1 MQIFTGMRRGLISL
15 VILLFSAGCTA
26 LPPLDDRQASHSLP
40 ADEARQTLIGQAI
53 SGRLQEHPGE
63 SGIYT
68 LSDPYEAFATRALLA
83 NAAQR
88 TLDVQ
93 YYIWRNDL
101 TGTLLLE
108 SLRQAAERGVR
119 VRLLLD
125 DSANAGIDHVLAA
138 LDSHPNIQVRLFN
151 PLAIRSPRWINYIID
166 FSRLNR
172 RMHNKSFTADNQAT
186 IIGGRN
192 IGDEYFGA
200 TPDILFSDLDVL
212 AVGTVV
218 QDVSTDFDR
227 YWNSESA
234 WPAHTILPAP
244 PAGELERLTKKAEGF
259 TAGSQATAYVDVLR
273 DLSLVRDLLDDNLE
287 LIWAPTLML
296 SDDPRKVLGTA
307 PPDQTV
313 AYDLQRYFGEPDS
326 HLDLVSSYFVPTRAG
341 VDYLVGLARQGIT
354 IRILTNSL
362 AATDVPAVHAGYEKW
377 RKPLLKA
384 GIELYETRPD
394 IEPDTTVP
402 VASAGLDSKSDST
415 ASGLFGSGSRAAS
428 GKLRSGRS
436 GSKPGSGPGPFGS
449 SGSSLHAKTLTIDD
463 KRVFVGSFNFDPRS
477 AALNTELGFVI
488 DSPRLA
494 HDIHE
499 AFMGQVPVT
508 SYAVR
513 LSEDGKIY
521 WTEHRDGKLIRYDS
535 EPHASIWRR
544 MFTGFLSLL
553 PIDWML

>member
-212 AVGTVV
+212 AVGSVV
-218 QDVSTDFDR
+218 YDISDDFDR
-227 YWNSESA
+227 YWNSQSA
-234 WPAHTILPAP
+234 WPASALLPEP
-244 PAGELERLTKKAEGF
+244 KPDELTRLREKAEAIA
-259 TAGSQATAYVDVLR
+259 AGAPAKAYTDALETS
-273 DLSLVRDLLDDNLE
+273 SLVRELLDLSIELE
-287 LIWAPTLML
+287 WAPTVML
-296 SDDPRKVLGTA
+296 SDDPRKVLGNV
-307 PPDQTV
+307 PPEETV
-313 AYDLQRYFGEPDS
+313 AFDLQRYFG
-326 HLDLVSSYFVPTRAG
+326 
-341 VDYLVGLARQGIT
+341 
-354 IRILTNSL
+354 
-362 AATDVPAVHAGYEKW
+362 
-377 RKPLLKA
+377 
-384 GIELYETRPD
+384 
-394 IEPDTTVP
+394 
-402 VASAGLDSKSDST
+402 
-415 ASGLFGSGSRAAS
+415 
-428 GKLRSGRS
+428 
-436 GSKPGSGPGPFGS
+436 
-449 SGSSLHAKTLTIDD
+449 
-463 KRVFVGSFNFDPRS
+463 
-477 AALNTELGFVI
+477 
-488 DSPRLA
+488 
-494 HDIHE
+494 
-499 AFMGQVPVT
+499 
-508 SYAVR
+508 
-513 LSEDGKIY
+513 
-521 WTEHRDGKLIRYDS
+521 
-535 EPHASIWRR
+535 
-544 MFTGFLSLL
+544 
-553 PIDWML
+553 